1 VDRPPLQL
9 PTVSRVPL
17 AQAFP
22 GCSACPRHAIEQ
34 APWSAGSS
42 YDMLGQVS
50 TMTQPRAGQ
59 ADTRRD
65 AVRVVIGED
74 QPIMREGV
82 IRILERAGVEVV
94 SYAANAI
101 GLVAMAL
108 AERPDV
114 VLTDIQMP
122 PGNTDDGLRAALE
135 IRTKDPTIGVILL
148 SQFLDDRYAVELVA
162 NRAQGVGY
170 LLKEKV
176 ASPEILI
183 EAVRRVAEGGS
194 ALDPDVIS
202 RLVGRRRVDNP
213 LDALTQRERDVLGLM
228 AEGLSNAAIAQRL
241 VVTVPAVARHVT
253 GIFTK
258 LDLPHSELGHH
269 RRVAAVLA
277 WLHR

>member
-1 VDRPPLQL
+1 MLGR
-9 PTVSRVPL
+9 VSFL
-17 AQAFP
+17 AQPVA
-22 GCSACPRHAIEQ
+22 
-34 APWSAGSS
+34 
-42 YDMLGQVS
+42 GQVG
-50 TMTQPRAGQ
+50 AA
-59 ADTRRD
+59 ADG
-65 AVRVVIGED
+65 VRVVIGED
-74 QPIMREGV
+74 QAIMREGV

-94 SYAANAI
+94 GFADDAV
-101 GLVAMAL
+101 GLVALAL

-135 IRTKDPTIGVILL
+135 IRAQDPQIGVILL
-148 SQFLDDRYAVELVA
+148 SQFLDDRYAMELVGT
-162 NRAQGVGY
+162 RAHGVGY

-183 EAVRRVAEGGS
+183 DAVQRVAAGGS

-202 RLVGRRRVDNP
+202 RVVGRQRLTSP
-213 LDALTQRERDVLGLM
+213 LDTLTERERVVLGLM
-228 AEGLSNAAIAQRL
+228 AEGLSNAAIAEQL

-258 LDLPHSELGHH
+258 LDLPQSELGQH

-277 WLHR
+277 YLHQ